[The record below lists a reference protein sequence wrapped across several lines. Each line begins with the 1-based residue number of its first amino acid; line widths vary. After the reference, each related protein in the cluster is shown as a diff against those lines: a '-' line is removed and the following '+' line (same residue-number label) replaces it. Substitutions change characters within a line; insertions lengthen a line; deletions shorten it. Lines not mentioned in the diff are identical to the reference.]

1 MQKKSKELMK
11 WSPSENL
18 RAIAGLCK
26 VFNKRRVYEVFGEY
40 CGLTEHI
47 LRERKA
53 HAWLYYED
61 DTLSGFALGRRRRA
75 TVQVGEAFVF
85 EEVWGPCDGNTT
97 ELGVLGRKDQDRA
110 FEFKNSVCSL
120 DSRVPMV
127 LRAAT
132 DNQFAHAVAR
142 QLNVR
147 WVNGLVI
154 AEKRLEGKFRLSI
167 PAGYKLRMFED
178 GDESCMPE
186 IHREAFDEKIPVEE
200 YRAWATAA
208 NCRTV
213 IATHRGNLVGFIIAE
228 KRRCGSL
235 GDFNIVVKPAHQHR
249 GVGSALLKASF
260 NVFLEMK
267 VKRVIADYLML
278 NAHAHSLYYKHG
290 FRPKRTYNY
299 FLM

>member
-1 MQKKSKELMK
+1 MK

-18 RAIAGLCK
+18 RTIAGLCEF
-26 VFNKRRVYEVFGEY
+26 FNKKRVYEIFWEY
-40 CGLTEHI
+40 CGLTEEI

-53 HAWLYYED
+53 YAWLYYED
-61 DTLSGFALGRRRRA
+61 DLLSGFALGRKRRA
-75 TVQVGEAFVF
+75 TIKIGETFVF

-97 ELGVLGRKDQDRA
+97 ELGVLGRKDQKRA
-110 FEFKNSVCSL
+110 FEFKKSVCSS
-120 DSRVPMV
+120 DSKLPTV

-132 DNQFAHAVAR
+132 DNQFAHMLAR
-142 QLNVR
+142 QLKVK

-154 AEKRLEGKFRLSI
+154 AEKKLESKFKLSI
-167 PAGYKLRMFED
+167 PAEYKLRMFED
-178 GDESCMPE
+178 GDESCMSE
-186 IHREAFDEKIPVEE
+186 IHKEAFDEKIPLEE

-208 NCRTV
+208 NCHTV

-235 GDFNIVVKPAHQHR
+235 GDFNIAIKPAHQHR

-260 NVFLEMK
+260 NIFLEMK
-267 VKRVIADYLML
+267 VKKVIADYLML
-278 NAHAHSLYYKHG
+278 NTHAHILYYKHG